1 MECVNCKTRYL
12 YPKYNLNGTCY
23 DEIPEITYE
32 DPDVKGKNMML
43 LMLTAIYLQ
52 VVKKDALIAPF
63 GIQKNVPNISL
74 NFIKKI
80 TIL

>member
-43 LMLTAIYLQ
+43 LMLTAIYL
-52 VVKKDALIAPF
+52 
-63 GIQKNVPNISL
+63 
-74 NFIKKI
+74 
-80 TIL
+80 